1 MALNLV
7 LAPGR
12 IGKPGCGYGTL
23 TGQGKF
29 LGLISIAFFA
39 GTLAAAVRRLWKS
52 VTRAKAKARDTPLLF
67 HLPCHTSFAGRGGI
81 ENN

>member
-1 MALNLV
+1 LALNLV

-29 LGLISIAFFA
+29 LGLISIDFFA

-52 VTRAKAKARDTPLLF
+52 VTRAKASQGPALEI
-67 HLPCHTSFAGRGGI
+67 PCLWVASAGAWSL
-81 ENN
+81 EL